1 MEMDLATFL
10 ESQRSRVTATERCR
24 ENEEMLARYG
34 QLFHPANIPNLTAEE
49 FKSFLSIKN
58 NKHWE
63 GIHRQSGLLTRDM
76 ERLREALG
84 ILVDEERPLPE
95 RLAKLFPKGQ
105 SGFVKGLGRA
115 VATPI
120 LTVVYPE
127 EYGVFNSRSERALEH
142 FGLFPDFEGGAS
154 FADRYTAVNEILNQL
169 AHEYDLSLLE
179 LDEVFGWFGPK
190 EDMEDHNGDD
200 LVQIE
205 DETIESLQIDVLER
219 FLSDFLV
226 YNWEKTSLGQRY
238 ELYEEDGDIAQEYP
252 TPIGRIDL
260 LARDRDNADWVVIE
274 LKRGRSSDVVVG
286 QLLRYMGWVQE
297 HLTGEGEAVRGVVI
311 AGDADDRLQYA
322 LKPLTD
328 KVTLLT
334 YTVQFDVQEVLL

>member
-1 MEMDLATFL
+1 MDLATFI
-10 ESQRSRVTATERCR
+10 ESQRSRVTAAERRR
-24 ENEEMLARYG
+24 ENEEMLVRYG
-34 QLFHPANIPNLTAEE
+34 QLFDPANIANLTEEE

-63 GIHRQSGLLTRDM
+63 GIHRQSGLLTSDM
-76 ERLREALG
+76 DRLREALS
-84 ILVDEERPLPE
+84 ILVDEERPPRE
-95 RLAKLFPKGQ
+95 RLDKLFPKGQ
-105 SGFVKGLGRA
+105 RGFVRGLGRA
-115 VATPI
+115 VSTPI

-127 EYGVFNSRSERALEH
+127 KYGVFNSRSERALEH
-142 FGLFPDFEGGAS
+142 FGLFPDFESGAS
-154 FADRYTAVNEILNQL
+154 FADRYIAVNEVLNRL
-169 AHEYDLSLLE
+169 AHEHNLSLLE
-179 LDEVFGWFGPK
+179 LDEVFGWFVPGEEGP
-190 EDMEDHNGDD
+190 EDHDGDGP
-200 LVQIE
+200 VQIE
-205 DETIESLQIDVLER
+205 GETIESVQRFGLEK

-226 YNWEKTSLGQRY
+226 YNWEKTSIGQRY

-297 HLTGEGEAVRGVVI
+297 NLAGEDEPVRGVVI
-311 AGDADDRLQYA
+311 AGDADDRLRYA

-334 YTVQFDVQEVLL
+334 YTVQFDVQEVPL

>member
-1 MEMDLATFL
+1 MDFATFI
-10 ESQRSRVTATERCR
+10 ESQRSRVTAGERHR

-34 QLFHPANIPNLTAEE
+34 QLFDPANIPNLTAEE

-58 NKHWE
+58 NKHWD

-76 ERLREALG
+76 GRLREAIS
-84 ILVDEERPLPE
+84 ILVDEERPLRE
-95 RLAKLFPKGQ
+95 RLEKLFPKGQ
-105 SGFVKGLGRA
+105 PGFVKGLGRA
-115 VATPI
+115 IATPI

-127 EYGVFNSRSERALEH
+127 KYGVFNSRSERALKH
-142 FGLFPDFEGGAS
+142 FGLFPDLERGAS
-154 FADRYTAVNEILNQL
+154 FADRYIAVNEVLNQR
-169 AHEYDLSLLE
+169 AHKYDLSLLE
-179 LDEVFGWFGPK
+179 LDEVFGWFVPDK
-190 EDMEDHNGDD
+190 DTEDHNGDGP
-200 LVQIE
+200 VQIE
-205 DETIESLQIDVLER
+205 GETIESVQRFGLEK

-226 YNWEKTSLGQRY
+226 YNWEQTSIRQRY
-238 ELYEEDGDIAQEYP
+238 ELYEEDGDIAQEYH

-297 HLTGEGEAVRGVVI
+297 DLAGEGEAVRGVVI
-311 AGDADDRLQYA
+311 AGDADDRLRYA

-328 KVTLLT
+328 KVILLT
-334 YTVQFDVQEVLL
+334 YTVQFHVQEVPL

>member
-1 MEMDLATFL
+1 MDLATFI
-10 ESQRSRVTATERCR
+10 ESQRSRVTAADRRR
-24 ENEEMLARYG
+24 ENEEMLTRYG
-34 QLFHPANIPNLTAEE
+34 RLFDPSNIPSLTAEE
-49 FKSFLSIKN
+49 FKSFLALRN
-58 NKHWE
+58 NKHWW
-63 GIHRQSGLLTRDM
+63 GINRQSGLLTRDM
-76 ERLREALG
+76 DRLREALS
-84 ILVDEERPLPE
+84 ILVDENRSLGE
-95 RLAKLFPKGQ
+95 RLKTLFPKGRP
-105 SGFVKGLGRA
+105 GFLKGLGRA

-127 EYGVFNSRSERALEH
+127 KYGVFNTKSERALKH
-142 FGLFPDFEGGAS
+142 FDLLPPFESSAS
-154 FADRYTAVNEILNQL
+154 FADRYIIVNEVLNRL

-179 LDEVFGWFGPK
+179 LDEVFGWFVPD
-190 EDMEDHNGDD
+190 EDTENHNGDEP
-200 LVQIE
+200 VQIE
-205 DETIESLQIDVLER
+205 GEMIESVQRFGLEK

-226 YNWEKTSLGQRY
+226 YNWEKTGIGQRY
-238 ELYEEDGDIAQEYP
+238 ELYEEDGDIAQEYS

-297 HLTGEGEAVRGVVI
+297 NLAGESEVVRGVVI
-311 AGDADDRLQYA
+311 AGDADDRLRYA

-334 YTVQFDVQEVLL
+334 YTVQFDVQEASL

>member
-1 MEMDLATFL
+1 MDLATFI
-10 ESQRSRVTATERCR
+10 ESQRSRVTAAERRR

-34 QLFHPANIPNLTAEE
+34 QLFDPANIPNLTEEE

-76 ERLREALG
+76 DRLREALS
-84 ILVDEERPLPE
+84 ILVDEERLMRE
-95 RLAKLFPKGQ
+95 RLDELFPKGQ
-105 SGFVKGLGRA
+105 PGFLRGLGRA

-127 EYGVFNSRSERALEH
+127 KYGVFNSRSERGLDH
-142 FGLFPDFEGGAS
+142 FGLFPDFERGAS
-154 FADRYTAVNEILNQL
+154 FADRYIAVNQVLNRL
-169 AHEYDLSLLE
+169 AHEHNLSLLE
-179 LDEVFGWFGPK
+179 LDEVFGWFVPG
-190 EDMEDHNGDD
+190 EEGLEDHDD
-200 LVQIE
+200 DGPVQIE
-205 DETIESLQIDVLER
+205 GETIESVQRFGLEK

-226 YNWEKTSLGQRY
+226 YNWEKTSIGQRY

-286 QLLRYMGWVQE
+286 QLLRYMGWAQE
-297 HLTGEGEAVRGVVI
+297 NLASEGEAVRGIVI
-311 AGDADDRLQYA
+311 AGDADDRLRYA

-334 YTVQFDVQEVLL
+334 YTVQFDVQEVPL

>member
-1 MEMDLATFL
+1 MDFATFI
-10 ESQRSRVTATERCR
+10 ESQRSRVTAGERHR

-34 QLFHPANIPNLTAEE
+34 QLFDPANIPNLTAEE

-76 ERLREALG
+76 DRLREALS
-84 ILVDEERPLPE
+84 ILVDGERPLRE
-95 RLAKLFPKGQ
+95 RLEQLFPKGQ
-105 SGFVKGLGRA
+105 PGFVKGLGRA
-115 VATPI
+115 IATPI

-127 EYGVFNSRSERALEH
+127 KYGVFNSRSERALKH
-142 FGLFPDFEGGAS
+142 FGLFPDFERGAS
-154 FADRYTAVNEILNQL
+154 FADRYIAVSEVLNRL
-169 AHEYDLSLLE
+169 AHEYNLSLLE
-179 LDEVFGWFGPK
+179 LDEVFGWFRP
-190 EDMEDHNGDD
+190 EEEAEDHNGDGPE
-200 LVQIE
+200 IE
-205 DETIESLQIDVLER
+205 DETIETLKVDVLER

-238 ELYEEDGDIAQEYP
+238 ELYEEDGDIAQEYH
-252 TPIGRIDL
+252 TTIGRIDL
-260 LARDRDNADWVVIE
+260 LAMDRDNADWVVIE
-274 LKRGRSSDVVVG
+274 LKRGRSSDCVVG

-297 HLTGEGEAVRGVVI
+297 NLAGEDETVRGIVI
-311 AGDADDRLQYA
+311 AGDVDDRLRYA

-334 YTVQFDVQEVLL
+334 YTVQFDVQEVQL

>member
-1 MEMDLATFL
+1 MDLATFI
-10 ESQRSRVTATERCR
+10 ESQRSRVTAAERRR
-24 ENEEMLARYG
+24 ENEEMLERYG
-34 QLFHPANIPNLTAEE
+34 RLFDPANIPNLTAEE

-58 NKHWE
+58 NKHWK

-76 ERLREALG
+76 DRLREALS
-84 ILVDEERPLPE
+84 ILVDEERPLRE
-95 RLAKLFPKGQ
+95 RLEKLFPKEQ
-105 SGFVKGLGRA
+105 LGFVKGLGRA
-115 VATPI
+115 IATPI

-127 EYGVFNSRSERALEH
+127 EYGVFNSRSERALKH
-142 FGLFPDFEGGAS
+142 FGLFPDFERGAS
-154 FADRYTAVNEILNQL
+154 FADRYIAVNEVLNRR
-169 AHEYDLSLLE
+169 AHEYNLSPLE
-179 LDEVFGWFGPK
+179 LDEVFGWFGPPV
-190 EDMEDHNGDD
+190 EDTEDHNGDGPE
-200 LVQIE
+200 VE
-205 DETIESLQIDVLER
+205 DETIEILKVDVLER

-226 YNWEKTSLGQRY
+226 YNWEKTSLGQQY
-238 ELYEEDGDIAQEYP
+238 ELYEEDGDIAQEYH

-297 HLTGEGEAVRGVVI
+297 DLAGEGEAVRGVVI
-311 AGDADDRLQYA
+311 SGDADDRLRYA

-334 YTVQFDVQEVLL
+334 YTVQFHVQEVPL